1 VSGESNRRLAVAA
14 ITAIALALSF
24 NHLFFGLVSAGRD
37 LYRLFIPE
45 TAYLGERLRAGELP
59 LWIARER
66 LGQPYLALLYTQ
78 VLYPP
83 RMLFAVLFGGVWG
96 TNLFLLF
103 HAGLAAT
110 GAYLAAR
117 KLGAAR
123 LPALVAASFGFT
135 PFYTRLQ
142 EMAHAASSLAWSG
155 WILFAALHLAR
166 RPSPRGVGLLALAL
180 GASAAC
186 GAPELLV
193 WQGPLALLAALSTR
207 RPLRALPWLAAA
219 CALAVLLCAVTFLP
233 GLELSRAWAR
243 PGEVPADRLLWSTS
257 WVQLLAPAMLL
268 VDSPREKLAD
278 QWFVTSLFIGA
289 LPCLFALAGARRRHW
304 PLWALAAGCTALSLG
319 KHFPPAA
326 LLMDVPPL
334 SLFRYPVKYQFGALF
349 CLAVL
354 AALGLSRLIA
364 LAKKVPASRKRGLI
378 ALGAALFGPPLVA
391 RLLSLGPW
399 RTGVSIGFF
408 WLGAWACAAAIAF
421 FNPKGP
427 RRARSVRFFLLLLVA
442 LELLVSRVLVPNSGL
457 VAASL
462 VTAPSRLAEAIR
474 SDSPGRLS
482 ILQEDGDI
490 PDSAPL
496 SGSDSPIAKS
506 RENLLGLRYL
516 EEGFSIPEGYGFRD
530 PWRLA
535 DATAG
540 NPRGAYD
547 LFGVTHYLRGD
558 GPPFADLEPMEATG
572 GWMKLYRSRS
582 ALPRAFVV
590 HEAQVAT
597 DAEAL
602 AFVRGGAAALKAKVL
617 LERGEA
623 LPGAD
628 CASTATLTTEKNE
641 RLALSVDACAE
652 GYLVVTDSH
661 DPNWAATLDD
671 KPVDIARADHLL
683 RAVRVP
689 AGKHTVTME
698 YRPAA
703 FRAGAWVSAL
713 ALLLTL
719 AALARGPRLKS
730 A

>member
-1 VSGESNRRLAVAA
+1 MSGDSNKRLAVAA
-14 ITAIALALSF
+14 IIAIALALSF

-103 HAGLAAT
+103 HAALAST

-123 LPALVAASFGFT
+123 MPALVAASFGIT

-155 WILFAALHLAR
+155 WILFAALSLAR
-166 RPSPRGVGLLALAL
+166 RPSPRGAGLLALAL

-186 GAPELLV
+186 GAPEMLV
-193 WQGPLALLAALSTR
+193 WQGPLALLPALSTTK
-207 RPLRALPWLAAA
+207 PSRALPWLAVA
-219 CALAVLLCAVTFLP
+219 CVFGVLVSAVNFLP

-243 PGEVPADRLLWSTS
+243 PGEVATDRLLWSTS

-304 PLWALAAGCTALSLG
+304 PLWALTAFCTVSSLG

-326 LLMDVPPL
+326 LLMELPPL

-354 AALGLSRLIA
+354 ASLGLSRLIA
-364 LAKKVPASRKRGLI
+364 LAKKIPASRKRGLI
-378 ALGAALFGPPLVA
+378 ALVFGLVGPPLVA
-391 RLLSLGPW
+391 KLLSMGPW
-399 RTGVSIGFF
+399 RIGISIGFF
-408 WLGAWACAAAIAF
+408 WLGGWVVAAAIAF
-421 FNPKGP
+421 FNPAGP
-427 RRARSVRFFLLLLVA
+427 RRARAVRFWLLMLVG
-442 LELLVSRVLVPNSGL
+442 LELLVSRVLVPNSGI
-457 VAASL
+457 VSASL
-462 VTAPSRLAEAIR
+462 VTAPSQLAEAIR
-474 SDSPGRLS
+474 KDDPGRLS

-490 PDSAPL
+490 PESAPL
-496 SGSDSPIAKS
+496 LGKDSPIAKS

-540 NPRGAYD
+540 NPRGAFD
-547 LFGVTHYLRGD
+547 LFGVTHYLRGAE
-558 GPPFADLEPMEATG
+558 PPFADLEPMDATG
-572 GWMKLYRSRS
+572 GWMKVYRSRT

-590 HEAQVAT
+590 HAAAVAT

-602 AFVRGGAAALKAKVL
+602 AFVRGDSAALKQKVL

-623 LPGAD
+623 LDGAE
-628 CASTATLTTEKNE
+628 CTSTAVISTEKEE

-652 GYLVVTDSH
+652 GYLVVADTH
-661 DPNWAATLDD
+661 DPNWVATLDE
-671 KPVDIARADHLL
+671 KPAEISRADFLI

-713 ALLLTL
+713 ALA
-719 AALARGPRLKS
+719 AALLALLKKR
-730 A
+730 AG